1 MPGRGQ
7 RAGTVLQQAALHV
20 GPLSVSQPLLVITDP
35 FASIILSIWLSG
47 ARLTASPAKFTV
59 AVLESAVMAA
69 GVTVLTRA
77 AQDLTPPKPARP

>member
-1 MPGRGQ
+1 MPGRRQ
-7 RAGTVLQQAALHV
+7 RAGTVLHQAALHV

-35 FASIILSIWLSG
+35 FASIILSTWLSG

-59 AVLESAVMAA
+59 AVLASAVMAA